1 MTTPGSPPSSH
12 PGNRPQRGNPQEV
25 IDLTQEEITFTNLF
39 AELQT
44 HIRNSPEHTQY
55 PLISILAYLIYQGKH
70 PSARPIHYLNTLL
83 YILQQQ
89 SHLGDYPTRLQKL
102 RHLFAAILYIRD
114 VREATVKATIA
125 EQTVTLH
132 INALNVP
139 EPDELPSDSE
149 PEQ

>member
-1 MTTPGSPPSSH
+1 MTTPGLLPSNH
-12 PGNRPQRGNPQEV
+12 QGNRSQRGNPPEV
-25 IDLTQEEITFTNLF
+25 IDLTREEITFTNLF
-39 AELQT
+39 AELRT

-83 YILQQQ
+83 YILQRQ
-89 SHLGDYPTRLQKL
+89 SLLGDYPTRLQKL
-102 RHLFAAILYIRD
+102 RQLFAAILYIRNLQ
-114 VREATVKATIA
+114 EATVKATIA
-125 EQTVTLH
+125 EQTATLH

>member
-1 MTTPGSPPSSH
+1 MVWVGRVSDGSRVGCRTVVVSVRVSLGGMPRH
-12 PGNRPQRGNPQEV
+12 
-25 IDLTQEEITFTNLF
+25 D
-39 AELQT
+39 T
-44 HIRNSPEHTQY
+44 HIRNSSEHCHY

-83 YILQQQ
+83 YILQRQ
-89 SHLGDYPTRLQKL
+89 SLLGDYPTRLQKL
-102 RHLFAAILYIRD
+102 RQLFAAILYIRNLQ
-114 VREATVKATIA
+114 EATVKATIA